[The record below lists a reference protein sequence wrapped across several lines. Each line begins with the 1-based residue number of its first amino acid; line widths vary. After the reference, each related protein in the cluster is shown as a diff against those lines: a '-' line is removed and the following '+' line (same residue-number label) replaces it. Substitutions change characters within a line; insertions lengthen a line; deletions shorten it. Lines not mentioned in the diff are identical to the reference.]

1 MVTIITPSAIN
12 VPFFPLFGASFS
24 VVFLIFKIVASVV
37 EVVEVVEE
45 VVEVVVCLLQ
55 SLGDKPRNS
64 RIVWFL

>member
-37 EVVEVVEE
+37 EE